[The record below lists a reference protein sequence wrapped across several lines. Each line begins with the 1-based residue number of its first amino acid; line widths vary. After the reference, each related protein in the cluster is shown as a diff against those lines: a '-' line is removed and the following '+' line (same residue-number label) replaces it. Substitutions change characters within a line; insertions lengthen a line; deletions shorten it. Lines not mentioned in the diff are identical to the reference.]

1 MCMKVFLAGA
11 TGVVGRRLLPLLLE
25 RGYQVLAISRS
36 AERVEALRRS
46 GVQARLLDVF
56 DGDALH
62 DLLGGFRPQWVIH
75 QLTDLPPGLDPA
87 RMDEA
92 IRRNARLRREGTAN
106 LVAAARAA
114 GAQKL
119 VAQSIAWA
127 YAPGELPHREDQS
140 LDLAAEGARGISVG
154 GVAALERAVL
164 EAAPLQGIVLRY
176 GRLYGPGTGCEQP
189 DARLALHVDDAAR
202 AALMALE
209 WGKPGSYNLAESDI
223 EVCSAKARHA
233 LGWRPGFHLQE
244 DQSGA
249 IAVGVRHRPGLRP
262 AADPGRSLRQG
273 DRS

>member
-11 TGVVGRRLLPLLLE
+11 TGVVGRRLLPLLLA

-114 GAQKL
+114 GAQRL

-127 YAPGELPHREDQS
+127 YAPGALPHREDQP
-140 LDLAAEGARGISVG
+140 LDLGAGGGRGISVG
-154 GVAALERAVL
+154 GVAALEKAVL

-176 GRLYGPGTGCEQP
+176 GRLYGPGSGFEQP
-189 DARLALHVDDAAR
+189 DPRLALHVDDAAR
-202 AALMALE
+202 AALLALE
-209 WGKPGSYNLAESDI
+209 WGAPGRYNLAESDV
-223 EVCSAKARHA
+223 EVCTARARHA
-233 LGWRPGFHLQE
+233 LGWRPGFRLE
-244 DQSGA
+244 G
-249 IAVGVRHRPGLRP
+249 
-262 AADPGRSLRQG
+262 
-273 DRS
+273 